1 MSISNTSV
9 LIKRSTANS
18 APTALKSGELA
29 YSYLSNT
36 LFFGNSTGTGVVNI
50 GGLLYTQT
58 IDQATNN
65 ATSLTLVKRDAT
77 GNASFNY
84 ITANGLNIG
93 NLVAN
98 TANAAT
104 YVTGATQNQITS
116 IPNLNTVGTIG
127 TGVWQGSVIQPSYI
141 ATLNQNTTGSANS
154 ATYATQLT
162 NTETFS
168 ITGDV
173 TASAQNFNGTQ
184 SVTLATTLTNVNP
197 NPGTFGSSTQ
207 IPTFTVGA
215 NGRITGVTTNTIS
228 TSFTV
233 TDGTHSNTV
242 NGGSTLTLTNG
253 GGVTATVNPA
263 TETVTFGVDNT
274 ILRSNTITTSPQ
286 IISGDLSISG
296 NLIVTGTQSIINTAI
311 VQVNDSMIELA
322 ANNNVGD
329 VIDIGF
335 YGVANNGTTQF
346 ATGLVRD
353 AGSKNYYLFSNVA
366 AGSISSA
373 NTIANN
379 LFTQSNTATLFTN
392 INAFQV
398 TGNQANVTN
407 ATIGT
412 LNLTNTLG
420 LASGGTNSNAGAFTT
435 AGQRVVYNG
444 TSLVSQANT
453 GTSTVTGTAAQ
464 TLTALAINNYGEV
477 TGSTFTNIAIPASQL
492 TNGTTGSGFVV
503 LNTSPSFGGTV
514 NFANANVVGL
524 NVTTINVTSIN
535 VSSVQAN
542 SINIGTLTY
551 VASGAFVE
559 FGSNAN
565 SYQQVVI
572 QNASQGT
579 NASADYIVSNGD
591 STDGTLYGDF
601 GINGPNFVGTGALG
615 TANNVYLYSQNS
627 DLAIGT
633 GTSNAIHFVVNGG
646 ASDAMTISS
655 SGVVTLGSALGVAS
669 GGTGNASYTP
679 NQQLVYNGTNFTS
692 LANAAYVAPTTLST
706 SNTITSVT
714 VDTYGRVTGFT
725 ASAISILGSQVTTA
739 VGSATNLSGGFAN
752 GVPYQTGAGATSFVS
767 APGTADQTWSN
778 QIMTVTNAGVPTWSS
793 AVDGGTF

>member
-492 TNGTTGSGFVV
+492 TNGSAGGDSVNSLLGGSSGGTRVGTVGSAIAGQGQVGYETGQSGSPYHGGGGGGNQTAATTTAGGNGLFYWISGTNTPYANGGGGGSYADAAGLGGMSGLTGGNGGYDVAGSNGNANTGTGGGGAGGTNSVTGGNGGSGIAIITYTALPLVSAF
-503 LNTSPSFGGTV
+503 TQ
-514 NFANANVVGL
+514 
-524 NVTTINVTSIN
+524 NVTAG
-535 VSSVQAN
+535 QYPP
-542 SINIGTLTY
+542 LTY
-551 VASGAFVE
+551 VSF
-559 FGSNAN
+559 
-565 SYQQVVI
+565 
-572 QNASQGT
+572 T
-579 NASADYIVSNGD
+579 DYK
-591 STDGTLYGDF
+591 
-601 GINGPNFVGTGALG
+601 P
-615 TANNVYLYSQNS
+615 
-627 DLAIGT
+627 
-633 GTSNAIHFVVNGG
+633 HFFQDNILI
-646 ASDAMTISS
+646 ISKAKE
-655 SGVVTLGSALGVAS
+655 T
-669 GGTGNASYTP
+669 TP
-679 NQQLVYNGTNFTS
+679 
-692 LANAAYVAPTTLST
+692 
-706 SNTITSVT
+706 
-714 VDTYGRVTGFT
+714 R
-725 ASAISILGSQVTTA
+725 
-739 VGSATNLSGGFAN
+739 
-752 GVPYQTGAGATSFVS
+752 
-767 APGTADQTWSN
+767 
-778 QIMTVTNAGVPTWSS
+778 
-793 AVDGGTF
+793 